1 MQNDFNK
8 MKNEISQ
15 NMAKV
20 KRDQEDA
27 ITSLVTKDD
36 IERVYKRFSEFAS
49 YAELDK
55 HKT

>member
-8 MKNEISQ
+8 MKNEMSQ